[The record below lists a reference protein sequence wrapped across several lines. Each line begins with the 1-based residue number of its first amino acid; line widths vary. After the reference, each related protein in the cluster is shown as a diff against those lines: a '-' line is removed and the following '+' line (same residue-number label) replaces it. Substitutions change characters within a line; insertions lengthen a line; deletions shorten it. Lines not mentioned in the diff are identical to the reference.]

1 MAARKRKAVKK
12 APKAKAGTKA
22 RKPASNGKS
31 AAKSKSSRA
40 EPQAFRARAA
50 HPSFTVNDLTKSI
63 AFYCTGIGF
72 SVGEVWTH
80 EGKVT
85 GVELRAGT
93 VELYLSQDDD
103 AKGWDRKKGVGAS
116 ISFITAQKVDDV
128 AARLKKAGYPLLGE
142 PADMPWGARA
152 FRVADPD
159 GFLIGISS

>member
-1 MAARKRKAVKK
+1 MAAKKRKVAK
-12 APKAKAGTKA
+12 AASKAKGTSKVKATKA
-22 RKPASNGKS
+22 KPMQ
-31 AAKSKSSRA
+31 AKPSRA

-50 HPSFTVNDLTKSI
+50 QPSFTVNDLAKSI

-93 VELYLSQDDD
+93 VELYLSQDDG
-103 AKGWDRKKGVGAS
+103 AKGWDRKKGIGSS

-128 AARLKKAGYPLLGE
+128 AARLKKAGYALLSE
-142 PADMPWGARA
+142 PTDMPWGARA

-159 GFLIGISS
+159 GFVIGISS